1 MAMRNREI
9 HLCFR
14 LALTAMIHDHEVLL
28 HSGFGCE
35 ELAAALLDTR
45 PYFGQGSIVCLPV
58 ALVIYLVWYIVRCND
73 THHRVARK
81 KSPAEHVKN
90 ARREV

>member
-1 MAMRNREI
+1 MAMKDREI
-9 HLCFR
+9 HLCFG

-45 PYFGQGSIVCLPV
+45 PHFGEGR
-58 ALVIYLVWYIVRCND
+58 IVRLPD
-73 THHRVARK
+73 ALGT
-81 KSPAEHVKN
+81 S
-90 ARREV
+90 